1 MRGVLPSK
9 VCIRPLMLG
18 GITPLRTELVA
29 APNAVGRLPKKLT
42 SMLRS
47 NTACGIGGV
56 HGSLQVAGWWEV
68 AVL

>member
-1 MRGVLPSK
+1 
-9 VCIRPLMLG
+9 MLG